1 MTFRNTQYKYQI
13 NFHKKRFRY
22 RYDPVP
28 GIHKHKNGSYM
39 RRMKTTQERRINC
52 LHYSE
57 GFHIRGKRKHKMLIN
72 AWEDVLI
79 NKQKNWKK
87 FRKKQWK

>member
-1 MTFRNTQYKYQI
+1 
-13 NFHKKRFRY
+13 
-22 RYDPVP
+22 
-28 GIHKHKNGSYM
+28 M

-52 LHYSE
+52 LHYQE
-57 GFHIRGKRKHKMLIN
+57 GIHIRGKRKHKMLIN
-72 AWEDVLI
+72 AWEDVCI